1 MCLCVIFPGLF
12 IPFTGFKVARK
23 LSDLIELL
31 VVNGMKLEDLLMVGH
46 SLGAHVAGCAAK
58 LLTSGRPSI
67 IIGLDPARVDF
78 DFFETSK
85 RLTYMDAD
93 YVQIIHTDGDKFGF
107 SDPMGNGKAYIL
119 IGCYEGKDHFQRKI
133 FVISADFYPNRG
145 KDQPGCPARNAITNL
160 LGNYEAFIT
169 ITVLASPS
177 N

>member
-1 MCLCVIFPGLF
+1 
-12 IPFTGFKVARK
+12 
-23 LSDLIELL
+23 
-31 VVNGMKLEDLLMVGH
+31 MVGH

-107 SDPMGNGKAYIL
+107 SDPMGHGKAYIS
-119 IGCYEGKDHFQRKI
+119 IGFFFRERSFSTLNICVFSGLLSKQRKGSTGMP
-133 FVISADFYPNRG
+133 SA
-145 KDQPGCPARNAITNL
+145 
-160 LGNYEAFIT
+160 
-169 ITVLASPS
+169 
-177 N
+177 